1 MNVKKR
7 KWLLFVATMM
17 LTVFVLQ
24 PTGGEAASLS
34 DIKKQIAAA
43 KAEMRAAEQRAAKAE
58 REAASV
64 KQQAANAHK
73 QAEAAE
79 NEKGTIQ
86 DKKAEALASI
96 NNIMAEIDN
105 VVINKTNALAQRDA
119 KEEELLQTGL
129 ELDQAEER
137 VNTRD
142 ELLQSRMR
150 LMYTNGFVSYMDV
163 LLSAT
168 SFTDFIDRFD
178 ALQSIL
184 SQDRDILAEQRE
196 EKELVALKKVE
207 VEKQFGEMSKIYEK
221 LEMYEAHLAKK
232 EEEKQLMI
240 ASYNS
245 NIQQLDGKLDQIDS
259 KLHQIDS
266 TLEELEG
273 ISKEQED
280 LLMALAAK
288 VSKLNAEKNNISN
301 PYSGGKLGMPIRDN
315 YRISSNFGTRVH
327 PISGKKHTHTGIDFA
342 APQGTDIY
350 AAEDGVVLVA
360 QSWSSYGNC
369 VIIDHGNGLWTLY
382 GHIRNGGIKVEKGE
396 KVQKGQKIA
405 EVGSTGNSTG
415 PHLHFEVRKNQT
427 PVNPSS
433 YLK

>member
-1 MNVKKR
+1 M
-7 KWLLFVATMM
+7 MM

-43 KAEMRAAEQRAAKAE
+43 KAEMKEAERLAAKAE
-58 REAASV
+58 
-64 KQQAANAHK
+64 QQAANAQK
-73 QAEAAE
+73 QAVNAK
-79 NEKGTIQ
+79 NEKGDIVT
-86 DKKAEALASI
+86 KKAEAEASI
-96 NNIMAEIDN
+96 QNLMAEIDN
-105 VVINKTNALAQRDA
+105 VVINKTKTQAQSDA

-129 ELDQAEER
+129 ELEQAEER
-137 VNTRD
+137 VKTRD

-196 EKELVALKKVE
+196 EKELVSLKKIE
-207 VEKQFGEMSKIYEK
+207 VEKQFEEVKAIYAK
-221 LEMYEAHLAKK
+221 LELYEAHLVKK
-232 EEEKQLMI
+232 EQEKETMI
-240 ASYNS
+240 ASYNE
-245 NIQQLDGKLDQIDS
+245 NIKEIDNKLS
-259 KLHQIDS
+259 QIDS

-273 ISKEQED
+273 ISKEQEE
-280 LLMALAAK
+280 LLMALASK
-288 VSKLNAEKNNISN
+288 VSKLNAEKNKISN
-301 PYSGGKLGMPIRDN
+301 PYTGGKLGMPIRDS

-350 AAEDGVVLVA
+350 AAEGGVVLVA
-360 QSWSSYGNC
+360 QTWSSYGNC

-396 KVQKGQKIA
+396 TVKKGQKIA

-415 PHLHFEVRKNQT
+415 PHLHFEVRVNQT

>member
-1 MNVKKR
+1 M
-7 KWLLFVATMM
+7 MM

-34 DIKKQIAAA
+34 DIQKQIAAA
-43 KAEMRAAEQRAAKAE
+43 KAEMKEAERRAANAE
-58 REAASV
+58 RQAAQAE
-64 KQQAANAHK
+64 QQAASAK
-73 QAEAAE
+73 SEKGDIITKKADAEA
-79 NEKGTIQ
+79 
-86 DKKAEALASI
+86 SI
-96 NNIMAEIDN
+96 KNLMAEIDN
-105 VVINKTNALAQRDA
+105 VVINKTKTQAQSDA

-129 ELDQAEER
+129 ELEQAEER
-137 VNTRD
+137 VVTRD

-196 EKELVALKKVE
+196 EKELVAAKKIE
-207 VEKQFGEMSKIYEK
+207 VEKQFAEVKAIYEK
-221 LEMYEAHLAKK
+221 LELYEAHLIKK
-232 EEEKQLMI
+232 EQEKETLI

-245 NIQQLDGKLDQIDS
+245 NIQQLDSRLT
-259 KLHQIDS
+259 QIDS

-273 ISKEQED
+273 ISKEQEE
-280 LLMALAAK
+280 LLMALASK
-288 VSKLNAEKNNISN
+288 VSKLNAEKNRISN
-301 PYSGGKLGMPIRDN
+301 PYTGGKLGMPIKDN

-342 APQGTDIY
+342 APQGTAIY
-350 AAEDGVVLVA
+350 AAEAGVVLVA
-360 QSWSSYGNC
+360 QSWSSYGNT

-382 GHIRNGGIKVEKGE
+382 GHIRNNGIKVDKGDTV
-396 KVQKGQKIA
+396 KKGQKIA

-415 PHLHFEVRKNQT
+415 PHLHFEVRKNQVT
-427 PVNPSS
+427 VNPSS

>member
-1 MNVKKR
+1 MKKR
-7 KWLLFVATMM
+7 KWLLFIAMMM

-34 DIKKQIAAA
+34 DIQKQIAAA
-43 KAEMRAAEQRAAKAE
+43 KAEMKEAERRAANAE
-58 REAASV
+58 RQAAQAE
-64 KQQAANAHK
+64 QQAASAK
-73 QAEAAE
+73 SEKGDIITKKADAEA
-79 NEKGTIQ
+79 
-86 DKKAEALASI
+86 SI
-96 NNIMAEIDN
+96 KNLMAEIDN
-105 VVINKTNALAQRDA
+105 VVINKTKTQAQSDA

-129 ELDQAEER
+129 ELEQAEER
-137 VNTRD
+137 VVTRD

-196 EKELVALKKVE
+196 EKELVAAKKIE
-207 VEKQFGEMSKIYEK
+207 VEKQFAEVKAIYEK
-221 LEMYEAHLAKK
+221 LELYEAHLIKK
-232 EEEKQLMI
+232 EQEKETLI

-245 NIQQLDGKLDQIDS
+245 NIQQLDSRLT
-259 KLHQIDS
+259 QIDS

-273 ISKEQED
+273 ISKEQEE
-280 LLMALAAK
+280 LLMALASK
-288 VSKLNAEKNNISN
+288 VSKLNAEKNRISN
-301 PYSGGKLGMPIRDN
+301 PYTGGKLGMPIKDN

-342 APQGTDIY
+342 APQGTAIY
-350 AAEDGVVLVA
+350 AAEAGVVLVA
-360 QSWSSYGNC
+360 QSWSSYGNT

-382 GHIRNGGIKVEKGE
+382 GHIRNNGIKVDKGDTV
-396 KVQKGQKIA
+396 KKGQKIA

-415 PHLHFEVRKNQT
+415 PHLHFEVRKNQVT
-427 PVNPSS
+427 VNPSS

>member
-1 MNVKKR
+1 MKKR

-245 NIQQLDGKLDQIDS
+245 NIQQLDGELDQIDS

>member
-1 MNVKKR
+1 VKKR
-7 KWLLFVATMM
+7 KWLLFTVTMM
-17 LTVFVLQ
+17 LAVFVLQ

-43 KAEMRAAEQRAAKAE
+43 KAEMKEAEKRAAKAE
-58 REAASV
+58 R
-64 KQQAANAHK
+64 QAANAHN
-73 QAEAAE
+73 QAKTAEDEKVSIQGKKTEAE
-79 NEKGTIQ
+79 T
-86 DKKAEALASI
+86 SI
-96 NNIMAEIDN
+96 ANLMAEIDN
-105 VVINKTNALAQRDA
+105 VVINKTKTQAQSDA

-129 ELDQAEER
+129 ELEQAEER
-137 VNTRD
+137 VVTRD

-207 VEKQFGEMSKIYEK
+207 VEKQFAEVKKIYEK
-221 LEMYEAHLAKK
+221 LEQYEAHLVKK
-232 EEEKQLMI
+232 EQEKEVMI
-240 ASYNS
+240 ASYNT
-245 NIQQLDGKLDQIDS
+245 NIKQLDNKLV
-259 KLHQIDS
+259 QIDS

-273 ISKEQED
+273 ISKEQEE

-288 VSKLNAEKNNISN
+288 VSKLNAEKNKISN
-301 PYSGGKLGMPIRDN
+301 PYTGGKLGMPIRDN
-315 YRISSNFGTRVH
+315 YRVSSSFGTRVH
-327 PISGKKHTHTGIDFA
+327 PITGKTHTHTGTDFA
-342 APQGTDIY
+342 APQGTDIF

-360 QSWSSYGNC
+360 QKWSTYGNC

-396 KVQKGQKIA
+396 TVKKGQKIA

-427 PVNPSS
+427 PVNPGG

>member
-1 MNVKKR
+1 
-7 KWLLFVATMM
+7 MM

-24 PTGGEAASLS
+24 PTGGEAASLN

-43 KAEMRAAEQRAAKAE
+43 KAEMKAAERRAAKAE
-58 REAASV
+58 
-64 KQQAANAHK
+64 QQAASAHQQATSAK
-73 QAEAAE
+73 SEKIDIEGKKSEAEA
-79 NEKGTIQ
+79 
-86 DKKAEALASI
+86 SI
-96 NNIMAEIDN
+96 ANLMSEIDN
-105 VVINKTNALAQRDA
+105 VVINKTKTQAQSEA

-129 ELDQAEER
+129 ELEQAEER
-137 VNTRD
+137 VKTRD

-207 VEKQFGEMSKIYEK
+207 VEKQFAEVTAIYEK
-221 LEMYEAHLAKK
+221 LKLYEAHLVKK
-232 EEEKQLMI
+232 EQEKELMI
-240 ASYNS
+240 ASYKS
-245 NIQQLDGKLDQIDS
+245 NIKQLDS
-259 KLHQIDS
+259 KLQQIDS

-288 VSKLNAEKNNISN
+288 VSKLNAEKNRITN
-301 PYSGGKLGMPIRDN
+301 PYSGGKLGMPIRDS

-327 PISGKKHTHTGIDFA
+327 PITGKKHTHTGIDFA

-360 QSWSSYGNC
+360 QAWSTYGNC

-382 GHIRNGGIKVEKGE
+382 GHIRNGGIKVDKGD
-396 KVQKGQKIA
+396 KVSKGQKIA

-415 PHLHFEVRKNQT
+415 PHLHFEVRKNET

>member
-1 MNVKKR
+1 MKKR
-7 KWLLFVATMM
+7 KWLLFTVTMM

-34 DIKKQIAAA
+34 DIKKQISAA
-43 KAEMRAAEQRAAKAE
+43 KAEMRAAERRAAQAE
-58 REAASV
+58 REAANA
-64 KQQAANAHK
+64 QRQASSAK
-73 QAEAAE
+73 SEKVDIEGKKTEAE
-79 NEKGTIQ
+79 
-86 DKKAEALASI
+86 ASI
-96 NNIMAEIDN
+96 NNLMAEIDN
-105 VVINKTNALAQRDA
+105 VVINKTKMQAQSDA

-137 VNTRD
+137 VKTRD

-196 EKELVALKKVE
+196 EKELVALKKVQ
-207 VEKQFGEMSKIYEK
+207 VEKQFAEVKAIYEK
-221 LEMYEAHLAKK
+221 LKLYEAHLVKK
-232 EEEKQLMI
+232 EQEKEVMI
-240 ASYNS
+240 ANFNS
-245 NIQQLDGKLDQIDS
+245 NIKQLDNKLQ
-259 KLHQIDS
+259 QIDS

-288 VSKLNAEKNNISN
+288 VSKLNAAKNSITN
-301 PYSGGKLGMPIRDN
+301 PYSGGKLGMPIRDS
-315 YRISSNFGTRVH
+315 YRVSSNFGTRVH
-327 PISGKKHTHTGIDFA
+327 PISGKRHTHTGIDFA

-396 KVQKGQKIA
+396 KVKKGEKIA

-415 PHLHFEVRKNQT
+415 PHLHFEVRKNET

>member
-1 MNVKKR
+1 M
-7 KWLLFVATMM
+7 FVAMMM

-64 KQQAANAHK
+64 HQQAASAK
-73 QAEAAE
+73 DEKVDIEGKKTEAEA
-79 NEKGTIQ
+79 
-86 DKKAEALASI
+86 SI
-96 NNIMAEIDN
+96 ANLMAEIDN
-105 VVINKTNALAQRDA
+105 VVINKTKTQAQSDA

-129 ELDQAEER
+129 ELEQAEER
-137 VNTRD
+137 VKTRD

-168 SFTDFIDRFD
+168 SFTDFVDRFD

-184 SQDRDILAEQRE
+184 SQDRDILAEQRA

-207 VEKQFGEMSKIYEK
+207 VEKQFAEVKAIYAK
-221 LEMYEAHLAKK
+221 LELYEAHLVKK
-232 EEEKQLMI
+232 EQEKEIMI

-245 NIQQLDGKLDQIDS
+245 NIKQLNRELQ
-259 KLHQIDS
+259 QIDS

-273 ISKEQED
+273 ISEEQEA
-280 LLMALAAK
+280 LLMELAAK
-288 VSKLNAEKNNISN
+288 VSKLNAEKNRISN
-301 PYSGGKLGMPIRDN
+301 PYSGGKLGMPIKDN

-327 PISGKKHTHTGIDFA
+327 PITGKRHTHTGMDFA
-342 APQGTDIY
+342 APQGTDIF

-360 QSWSSYGNC
+360 QTWSSYGNC
-369 VIIDHGNGLWTLY
+369 VIIDHGNGIWTLY

-396 KVQKGQKIA
+396 TVKKGQKIA